1 MRRADDSNP
10 LPVPEAVQGN
20 HGAVAGDNG
29 SGEMAG
35 VESDPIAHVPSL
47 AGDLINVVRGFAM
60 GAANAVP
67 GVSGG
72 TVALILG
79 FYQRLVTAISHIDS
93 TLFSLASRGKFRAAA
108 AHVDLRFVAAL
119 GFGVAAGIVSLA
131 GLMQWL
137 LEYRMAETFAVFLGL
152 ILASV
157 WLVNGW
163 IDSWNLPR
171 TAACLTGFACAVVI
185 SNLPPGSGSGS
196 LWYLFVS
203 GAVAICSM
211 ILPGISGAFVLLLF
225 GIYHEIT
232 GLIKQAA
239 KFDISVEAVTQI
251 AVFAAG
257 CLFGLLA
264 FSRLLRWLLEHYRSA
279 TMAAL
284 LGLMIGSAAKL
295 WPLQTATEETANL
308 PFKLRVMQ
316 YVAPAD
322 WPGSLVS
329 LIGLGIG
336 SAIAVLAIEWL
347 ATRHPSAEQAAGKD
361 RSADRH

>member
-1 MRRADDSNP
+1 MDRPDDSNP
-10 LPVPEAVQGN
+10 SHTSPAHVSATAPVVAEAG
-20 HGAVAGDNG
+20 GAAA
-29 SGEMAG
+29 SGAD
-35 VESDPIAHVPSL
+35 SDPVAKVPSL
-47 AGDLINVVRGFAM
+47 AGDAINVVRGYLM

-79 FYQRLVTAISHIDS
+79 YYQRLVTAISHIDS
-93 TLFSLASRGKFRAAA
+93 TLLSLTAKGKVREAA
-108 AHVDLRFVAAL
+108 AHVDLRFMVAL
-119 GFGVAAGIVSLA
+119 GIGVAAGIVSLA

-137 LEYRMAETFAVFLGL
+137 LDHRMPQTFAVFLGL

-157 WLVNGW
+157 WIVNGW
-163 IDSWNLPR
+163 IDRWNPQR
-171 TAACLTGFACAVVI
+171 FASCLAGFACAVVI
-185 SNLPPGSGSGS
+185 SNLPTGSGNGS
-196 LWYLFVS
+196 LWYLFLS
-203 GAVAICSM
+203 GTVAICSM

-225 GIYHEIT
+225 GVYHQIT

-239 KFDISVEAVTQI
+239 KLDISAESVTQI
-251 AVFAAG
+251 LAFAAG

-295 WPLQTATEETANL
+295 WPLQSPTPETAEL
-308 PFKLRVMQ
+308 PMKLRVMQ
-316 YVAPAD
+316 YVAPAQ
-322 WPGSLVS
+322 WPGSLAM
-329 LIGLGIG
+329 LIALAIG

-347 ATRHPSAEQAAGKD
+347 ATRHDTREE
-361 RSADRH
+361 